1 MSRHD
6 TTRFYESITVSR
18 PDTAVF
24 YENITVSSPDAT
36 RFYESITV
44 SRLDPALFCRNTGS
58 AAAGRPKRQGVR
70 CRTPRMLRIQ
80 SASVRIV
87 FFGTPD
93 FAVPTLDAI
102 AREHE
107 IALVVAQPDKPAG
120 RGMKMQAPAVAVRAK
135 ELNLPLLQPP
145 KIRNEEFLGEIA
157 RAAPDIGIV
166 VAYGKILPA
175 ALLQIPTHGFL
186 NVHAS
191 ILPRWRGAAPIQ
203 RAIEAGDKLTGVTI
217 MRVDEQ
223 LDHGPMLRI
232 ETTEIG
238 PDERTPSLSQRLSHL
253 GGEAL
258 AVVLRDLPP
267 ETEQDHEQATHAA
280 KIEKSEGEITFDEPA
295 HVVYN
300 RFRAFDPWPGIFFRD
315 LKLTDMLPADGHAA
329 PRTILALGDGVT
341 IACGEGAIRILE
353 MQRPGKPRTPAA
365 VVARGLGW
373 KAGDVVV

>member
-1 MSRHD
+1 M
-6 TTRFYESITVSR
+6 
-18 PDTAVF
+18 
-24 YENITVSSPDAT
+24 
-36 RFYESITV
+36 
-44 SRLDPALFCRNTGS
+44 
-58 AAAGRPKRQGVR
+58 
-70 CRTPRMLRIQ
+70 
-80 SASVRIV
+80 RIV

-107 IALVVAQPDKPAG
+107 VALVVAQPDKPAG
-120 RGMKMQAPAVAVRAK
+120 RGMRMQAPAVAVRAN
-135 ELNLPLLQPP
+135 EVGLPLLQPP
-145 KIRNEEFLGEIA
+145 RIRNEEFLGEIA
-157 RAAPDIGIV
+157 RVAPDIGIV

-175 ALLQIPTHGFL
+175 ALLQIPKHGFL

-203 RAIEAGDKLTGVTI
+203 RAIEAGDKLSGVTI

-238 PDERTPSLSQRLSHL
+238 ADERTPSLSQRLSQL

-258 AVVLRDLPP
+258 ALVLRDLPP

-295 HVVYN
+295 HAIYN

-315 LKLTDMLPADGHAA
+315 LKLTDMRPADGNAA
-329 PRTILALGDGVT
+329 PRTILTIDDGVT
-341 IACGEGAIRILE
+341 IACGEGALRILE

-365 VVARGLGW
+365 AVARGLGW
-373 KAGDVVV
+373 KAGDVV

>member
-1 MSRHD
+1 M
-6 TTRFYESITVSR
+6 
-18 PDTAVF
+18 
-24 YENITVSSPDAT
+24 
-36 RFYESITV
+36 
-44 SRLDPALFCRNTGS
+44 
-58 AAAGRPKRQGVR
+58 
-70 CRTPRMLRIQ
+70 
-80 SASVRIV
+80 RIV

-93 FAVPTLDAI
+93 FAVPALDAI

-107 IALVVAQPDKPAG
+107 VALVVAQPDKPAG

-135 ELNLPLLQPP
+135 ELGLPLLQPP

-157 RAAPDIGIV
+157 RVAPDIGIV

-175 ALLQIPTHGFL
+175 ALLQIPKHGFL

-191 ILPRWRGAAPIQ
+191 VLPRWRGAAPIQ
-203 RAIEAGDKLTGVTI
+203 RAVEAGDKLTGVTI

-232 ETTEIG
+232 ETTGIG
-238 PDERTPSLSQRLSHL
+238 ADERTPSLSQRLAHL

-258 AVVLRDLPP
+258 AAVLRDLPP

-295 HVVYN
+295 QAIYN

-315 LKLTDMLPADGHAA
+315 LKLTDMRPADGSGA
-329 PRTILALGDGVT
+329 PRTILTIDDGVT
-341 IACGEGAIRILE
+341 VACGEGALRILE
-353 MQRPGKPRTPAA
+353 VQRPGKPRTPAA
-365 VVARGLGW
+365 AVARGLGW
-373 KAGDVVV
+373 KAGDVV